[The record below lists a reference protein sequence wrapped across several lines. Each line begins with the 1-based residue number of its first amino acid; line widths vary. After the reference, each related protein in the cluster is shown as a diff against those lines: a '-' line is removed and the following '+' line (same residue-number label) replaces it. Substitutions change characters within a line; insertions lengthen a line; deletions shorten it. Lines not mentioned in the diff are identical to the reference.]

1 MSIQLQ
7 LGPLAAR
14 PLFYNRVLKALQEC
28 PDAVLERISYLTRYL
43 YAQHLK
49 KHHERRNAGLSAYN
63 VPGALTWPTQVAGTT
78 FIGQVKNTV
87 RQAGFFT
94 TGIQEDS
101 LPPPGSNLA
110 PPANT
115 TEYPTQHPLYQF
127 TTLGTQRPSDTTLD
141 EKGYVIYDSEYTY
154 GKGVRISGGTSGSE
168 LDIIHTII
176 RDVLKQI
183 ELGDM
188 LGSYFIADTSGS
200 EVQGGVPITAGGEAG
215 QWLDCG
221 EYMSDTLF
229 NPADAQTLEQLPY
242 INFAQVE
249 RPYHVFL
256 KHVLDFEN
264 RLWPSNV
271 EGLIRYSEDN
281 SLSAGNGLK
290 EFDGDYNTS
299 SVGHTVG
306 VSDTLDNAPAL
317 YKDVLLPIL
326 FRNYPRYVIGPAVSS
341 VNNKGFIQDFIFLRT
356 LREQILGDPPF
367 DENSG
372 EQAEFGIYTSIA
384 EPRFVDAQG
393 NYLNDRA
400 SWTYPNTGG
409 QYYFN
414 TNFNYI

>member
-229 NPADAQTLEQLPY
+229 DPLDAITAEQSPY
-242 INFAQVE
+242 KNSFAQIA
-249 RPYHVFL
+249 RPYHIFL
-256 KHVLDFEN
+256 KHSLDYEN
-264 RLWPSNV
+264 VVWPTSLV
-271 EGLIRYSEDN
+271 KGLLKYSSDS
-281 SLSAGNGLK
+281 SLTSGNGLR
-290 EFDGDYNTS
+290 EFDADFNTS
-299 SVGHTVG
+299 SVGYTVG
-306 VSDTLDNAPAL
+306 VSDTLDSAPPL
-317 YKDVLLPIL
+317 YKDILLPIL
-326 FRNYPRYVIGPAVSS
+326 YRQYPRYKIGNTVSS
-341 VNNKGFIQDFIFLRT
+341 SNHKGVIQDFVFLNTARDDYLNPQT
-356 LREQILGDPPF
+356 
-367 DENSG
+367 SV
-372 EQAEFGIYTSIA
+372 YTAIA
-384 EPRFVDAQG
+384 EPKFVDAGG
-393 NYLNDRA
+393 NYLYDRDH
-400 SWTYPNTGG
+400 WRYPNSGG
-409 QYYFN
+409 IYYFN
-414 TNFNYI
+414 TNFNYA